1 MRQFEGI
8 SYSHLC
14 DEDLLKLIIMEKAG
28 TFSSQKLLKEKDLKD
43 LIFDTT
49 PEELVSIGGIGKAR
63 SEQLLAIQEMVKRLL
78 NAAANSITRIK
89 TPHDAY
95 DLIRPDIIG
104 LKKEVFIVVIMNTK
118 GVVISKK
125 VISVGTFNSSLVHP
139 REVLKPAIK
148 HSGNTIIIAH
158 NHPSQDTAPSCEDI
172 AITKRLVEAA
182 TLIGI
187 TLVDHIIA
195 TDSAFLSFKEE
206 NLI

>member
-1 MRQFEGI
+1 MRKLDEINYDMLG
-8 SYSHLC
+8 
-14 DEDLLKLIIMEKAG
+14 DEDLLKLIIMEKSG

-49 PEELVSIGGIGKAR
+49 PEEIASIGGIGKAR
-63 SEQLLAIQEMVKRLL
+63 AEQLLAIQEMVKRLL
-78 NAAANSITRIK
+78 NAEANVVKRIK
-89 TPHDAY
+89 TPQDAY

-104 LKKEVFIVVIMNTK
+104 LKKEVFIVIILNTK
-118 GVVISKK
+118 GEVISKK
-125 VISVGTFNSSLVHP
+125 VISVGTLNSSLVHP
-139 REVLKPAIK
+139 REVLRPAIK

-158 NHPSQDTAPSCEDI
+158 NHPSQDTAPSNEDLL
-172 AITKRLVEAA
+172 ITKRLSEAA

-195 TDSAFLSFKEE
+195 TDSKYLSFKEE